1 MWKLPS
7 AEVMPVVCAR
17 FDGRIPIWR
26 EGELP
31 VITHIVLYKLKDR
44 STESVQRTVQ
54 VLTDMEGQIDELE
67 SIQVGTNIVHSDRA
81 YDIALTTR
89 FASLDALQAYQD
101 HPVHQKVI
109 EHMSAVREASASVDY
124 ES

>member
-1 MWKLPS
+1 
-7 AEVMPVVCAR
+7 
-17 FDGRIPIWR
+17 
-26 EGELP
+26 
-31 VITHIVLYKLKDR
+31 VITHIVLYKLRDR

-54 VLTDMEGQIDELE
+54 VLRDMEGQIDELE